1 MDTLVQIINIVYLHL
16 VHLLLKYRPD
26 FIINR
31 IQIRTVIGSQ
41 SFGRMK
47 AGVSVERRSTALF
60 PSRDELAR
68 CPAER

>member
-41 SFGRMK
+41 SEFWQDESWCFSGK
-47 AGVSVERRSTALF
+47 KINSTVSF
-60 PSRDELAR
+60 AR
-68 CPAER
+68 